1 MIFLIGF
8 SGNVPLKSPPVTFI
22 FNKSISLGKIPSAWK
37 TAIITPLPKKKF
49 SSISENFSNLRPIS
63 VTSILSRLLEKVII
77 QRFLWP
83 GLCEEGCLEDQFGF
97 RPTGST
103 TAALI
108 DITNFIYSKFNE
120 GSDYVRCL
128 LIDYSRAFD
137 TVDHSILFQ
146 ELRALNLP
154 LKIYNWIADFLTGR
168 SQCVK
173 LQSIR
178 SALAAISRSVVQ
190 GSRIGPYLYIL
201 LVRKLKTISFHNKI
215 DKYADDT
222 TLLVPQ
228 HSDISIETEF
238 AHVQEW
244 SLNNKLV
251 INTSK
256 TKEIIFWRSKKAS
269 SKYNLPLLNNIQ
281 RVNHVVLLGVTLES
295 NLGWSIH
302 INNIL
307 SQAMQRFYLL
317 RQLKFMSMSGDAL
330 DNVFASLVLSR
341 INYAL
346 PVFAHNLSKDD
357 TNKINALLRKS
368 QKWGVNSKSYNLF
381 ELSEQANIQ
390 LSIKCCPLAI
400 ASIILSPLL
409 GHPLLMLFV
418 PMCINSIRPKLN
430 SIN

>member
-1 MIFLIGF
+1 M
-8 SGNVPLKSPPVTFI
+8 
-22 FNKSISLGKIPSAWK
+22 
-37 TAIITPLPKKKF
+37 
-49 SSISENFSNLRPIS
+49 
-63 VTSILSRLLEKVII
+63 
-77 QRFLWP
+77 
-83 GLCEEGCLEDQFGF
+83 
-97 RPTGST
+97 
-103 TAALI
+103 
-108 DITNFIYSKFNE
+108 
-120 GSDYVRCL
+120 
-128 LIDYSRAFD
+128 
-137 TVDHSILFQ
+137 DHSILFQ

-173 LQSIR
+173 LQSIC

-215 DKYADDT
+215 DEYADDT

-281 RVNHVVLLGVTLES
+281 HVNHVVPLGVTLES

-317 RQLKFMSMSGDAL
+317 RQLKFMSMSGDAF
-330 DNVFASLVLSR
+330 DNVFVSLVLSR

-346 PVFAHNLSKDD
+346 PVFA
-357 TNKINALLRKS
+357 
-368 QKWGVNSKSYNLF
+368 Q
-381 ELSEQANIQ
+381 
-390 LSIKCCPLAI
+390 
-400 ASIILSPLL
+400 
-409 GHPLLMLFV
+409 
-418 PMCINSIRPKLN
+418 
-430 SIN
+430 

>member
-8 SGNVPLKSPPVTFI
+8 SGNVPLPPLLLLFLTNLFH
-22 FNKSISLGKIPSAWK
+22 LGKYHLLGKRQS
-37 TAIITPLPKKKF
+37 LRRYQKKC
-49 SSISENFSNLRPIS
+49 SSISEKFSNLRPIS
-63 VTSILSRLLEKVII
+63 VTSILSHLLEKVII

-83 GLCEEGCLEDQFGF
+83 GLWEEGCLEDQFGF

-128 LIDYSRAFD
+128 IIDYSHAFD
-137 TVDHSILFQ
+137 TVDLSILFQ

-178 SALAAISRSVVQ
+178 SALDAISRSVVQ
-190 GSRIGPYLYIL
+190 GSRIGPNLYIL

-222 TLLVPQ
+222 TLLVPH
-228 HSDISIETEF
+228 HSDIHIETEF
-238 AHVQEW
+238 AMSVQELL
-244 SLNNKLV
+244 LNNKLV

-256 TKEIIFWRSKKAS
+256 TKEIIFWHSKRAS
-269 SKYNLPLLNNIQ
+269 SKYSLPLLNNIQ

-317 RQLKFMSMSGDAL
+317 RQCFC
-330 DNVFASLVLSR
+330 VTCPQPHSL
-341 INYAL
+341 
-346 PVFAHNLSKDD
+346 
-357 TNKINALLRKS
+357 NK
-368 QKWGVNSKSYNLF
+368 
-381 ELSEQANIQ
+381 
-390 LSIKCCPLAI
+390 LSI
-400 ASIILSPLL
+400 SE
-409 GHPLLMLFV
+409 F
-418 PMCINSIRPKLN
+418 INLI
-430 SIN
+430 

>member
-1 MIFLIGF
+1 M
-8 SGNVPLKSPPVTFI
+8 
-22 FNKSISLGKIPSAWK
+22 
-37 TAIITPLPKKKF
+37 
-49 SSISENFSNLRPIS
+49 
-63 VTSILSRLLEKVII
+63 
-77 QRFLWP
+77 
-83 GLCEEGCLEDQFGF
+83 
-97 RPTGST
+97 
-103 TAALI
+103 I

-178 SALAAISRSVVQ
+178 SVLAAISRSVVQ

-201 LVRKLKTISFHNKI
+201 LVRKLETISFHNKI

-244 SLNNKLV
+244 SQNNKLV

-341 INYAL
+341 ITYAL

-381 ELSEQANIQ
+381 ELSEQTNIQ
-390 LSIKCCPLAI
+390 LSIKM
-400 ASIILSPLL
+400 LSP
-409 GHPLLMLFV
+409 GHCLHHLIP
-418 PMCINSIRPKLN
+418 PPIRPPPSYALRPNVHQFNTPQIKFDKLKN
-430 SIN
+430 SFIHRIFT